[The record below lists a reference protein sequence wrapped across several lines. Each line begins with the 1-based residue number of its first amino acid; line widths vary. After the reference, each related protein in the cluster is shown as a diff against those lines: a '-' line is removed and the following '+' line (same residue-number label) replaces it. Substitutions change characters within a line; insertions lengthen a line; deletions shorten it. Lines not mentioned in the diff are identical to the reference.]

1 MFHVKH
7 PGSFVRA
14 SMIAHKRAPRAVASA
29 RGAKDAPPNRPANW
43 AHSVRDAAGALPLHP
58 REDVQMFHV
67 KHRGASAQLA
77 ASLNGKKASNSEE
90 ISRLDRV
97 RRKAARKSTLTNRRY
112 AQGGLSF
119 ALAIRAGDSEF
130 DAFSPF
136 AALSAAKP
144 GSTCTAARRFPCRA
158 AGDQAGRAPVRWPRR
173 ASEPPASFR
182 GTGLPGLCQSWFN
195 SGLPLSACMKGAT
208 LVAKKALSRI
218 KRHRLRG
225 NASVLTKQRGRMQ
238 VASGRTLQPL
248 EQDAAYASA
257 MPRLKSMIF

>member
-1 MFHVKH
+1 MK
-7 PGSFVRA
+7 
-14 SMIAHKRAPRAVASA
+14 A
-29 RGAKDAPPNRPANW
+29 RKARPAR
-43 AHSVRDAAGALPLHP
+43 AHSVRDAAGALLLHP

-130 DAFSPF
+130 DAFLPF
-136 AALSAAKP
+136 AA
-144 GSTCTAARRFPCRA
+144 
-158 AGDQAGRAPVRWPRR
+158 
-173 ASEPPASFR
+173 
-182 GTGLPGLCQSWFN
+182 
-195 SGLPLSACMKGAT
+195 LSACMKGAT

-238 VASGRTLQPL
+238 VASGRTLQPF

>member
-1 MFHVKH
+1 
-7 PGSFVRA
+7 
-14 SMIAHKRAPRAVASA
+14 
-29 RGAKDAPPNRPANW
+29 
-43 AHSVRDAAGALPLHP
+43 
-58 REDVQMFHV
+58 MFHV

-130 DAFSPF
+130 DAFLPF

-144 GSTCTAARRFPCRA
+144 GSTCTAARSFPCRA

-238 VASGRTLQPL
+238 VASGRTLQPF

>member
-1 MFHVKH
+1 
-7 PGSFVRA
+7 
-14 SMIAHKRAPRAVASA
+14 MIAHKRAPRAVASA

-130 DAFSPF
+130 DAFLPF

-158 AGDQAGRAPVRWPRR
+158 AGDRAGRAPGRWPKR

-182 GTGLPGLCQSWFN
+182 GAGRPGLCQFWFD
-195 SGLPLSACMKGAT
+195 SGG
-208 LVAKKALSRI
+208 
-218 KRHRLRG
+218 
-225 NASVLTKQRGRMQ
+225 Q
-238 VASGRTLQPL
+238 VG
-248 EQDAAYASA
+248 
-257 MPRLKSMIF
+257 

>member
-1 MFHVKH
+1 
-7 PGSFVRA
+7 
-14 SMIAHKRAPRAVASA
+14 
-29 RGAKDAPPNRPANW
+29 
-43 AHSVRDAAGALPLHP
+43 
-58 REDVQMFHV
+58 MFHV

-77 ASLNGKKASNSEE
+77 VSLNGKKASNSEE
-90 ISRLDRV
+90 ILRLDRV

-112 AQGGLSF
+112 AQRGFLLPLRSARAIPNSMPFRHSLPYRLLNQDRHALPRAASPVGR
-119 ALAIRAGDSEF
+119 LAIRRDERLSDGRGGLPSRRR
-130 DAFSPF
+130 AF
-136 AALSAAKP
+136 
-144 GSTCTAARRFPCRA
+144 
-158 AGDQAGRAPVRWPRR
+158 AGRAY
-173 ASEPPASFR
+173 
-182 GTGLPGLCQSWFN
+182 PGLCQSWFN